1 MPVAMSIRDDLSIQ
15 DIEKLAQTHVLE
27 VTPHVGNWTTHR
39 LVLPTLGIKVL
50 CVDHT
55 IGERDINTH
64 PHLLIIKE
72 QAHVLCTTSDRLTTH
87 GRVAQRINGYPY
99 LPGTSLADVHVGTV
113 RELYPEADIVTHSEF
128 LAEHRELAMQLYE
141 ILMPVTKPTTLWWRR
156 VDAKGVVTQYRK
168 RDLPHS
174 FSEVRDDIFRL
185 SNQHSGWLMHNRMAI
200 LMDVILQS
208 EGGVVPHIYHLS
220 GPDMVR
226 YLESELVALSRMYDV
241 LRKRLGLVQKEITIN
256 LVPFAS
262 FPFATRTTQ
271 AAAAEALAEEL
282 SKKKPSEA
290 TVQHHV
296 REAFDV
302 LAHASTKAYFTQHD
316 CIASGERVVVP
327 EITRTWSMATC
338 QEMSQLLKS

>member
-1 MPVAMSIRDDLSIQ
+1 
-15 DIEKLAQTHVLE
+15 
-27 VTPHVGNWTTHR
+27 
-39 LVLPTLGIKVL
+39 
-50 CVDHT
+50 
-55 IGERDINTH
+55 
-64 PHLLIIKE
+64 
-72 QAHVLCTTSDRLTTH
+72 
-87 GRVAQRINGYPY
+87 
-99 LPGTSLADVHVGTV
+99 
-113 RELYPEADIVTHSEF
+113 
-128 LAEHRELAMQLYE
+128 
-141 ILMPVTKPTTLWWRR
+141 
-156 VDAKGVVTQYRK
+156 
-168 RDLPHS
+168 
-174 FSEVRDDIFRL
+174 
-185 SNQHSGWLMHNRMAI
+185 
-200 LMDVILQS
+200 
-208 EGGVVPHIYHLS
+208 
-220 GPDMVR
+220 
-226 YLESELVALSRMYDV
+226 MYDV